1 MTRSSG
7 AALAAT
13 SAEKDALRKLK
24 PGPGLSRE
32 AVATDQK
39 LRLRIALTSL
49 VSESGY
55 DAVTVRTLIRRANVS
70 TSTFYNHYGS
80 VEGCFAAIAGETVRA
95 AAADIRES
103 RELEGDAVSG
113 LRRAVQVIM
122 NRMAQEP
129 EVAQAVFIESF
140 GAGSRVLGEV
150 SSAFGE
156 LEAQFAETFD
166 LAPRPTVGTTHLA
179 AGLVA
184 GVVGIIRRTTL
195 MDRADE
201 LPLLADE
208 LTDWML
214 SVAHEEVAT
223 FRAQRARADFEAVGV
238 RLPWI
243 GAEPALRE
251 SIADPSHRAI
261 MTTARLA
268 APSGLD
274 GLTSAQIRRDAGLSR
289 REFERHFTGV
299 EECFLEAIAS
309 VSTMA
314 AQVAQLC
321 AADARSW
328 ERRIF
333 RTMTMLCALAA
344 GDRDLCRLVLLDIT
358 AAGRPGLLRR
368 EDLISQA
375 AAHIC
380 SEAPAEKRPSELG
393 AVASVCA
400 VWRIAETEVSRRRAA
415 ELPLVAPAFV
425 YVLLAAGRRQT
436 RTGPEDRALM
446 CPDGAA

>member
-1 MTRSSG
+1 MTRSNG
-7 AALAAT
+7 TALAAAT
-13 SAEKDALRKLK
+13 AEGDVLRKLK

-39 LRLRIALTSL
+39 LRLRIALTGL

-55 DAVTVRTLIRRANVS
+55 DAVTVRALIRRANVS
-70 TSTFYNHYGS
+70 TSTFYNHYQS
-80 VEGCFAAIAGETVRA
+80 VEGCFASIAGETIRTAIV
-95 AAADIRES
+95 DIRQS
-103 RELEGDAVSG
+103 HELEGDAVGG
-113 LRRAVQVIM
+113 LRRAVRVTM
-122 NRMAQEP
+122 NRLAQEP
-129 EVAQAVFIESF
+129 EVAQAVFIESY
-140 GAGSRVLGEV
+140 GAGAKVRGEMDC
-150 SSAFGE
+150 AFNE
-156 LEAQFAETFD
+156 LEAQLAETFD

-184 GVVGIIRRTTL
+184 GAVGIIRRTTL
-195 MDRADE
+195 TNRVEE
-201 LPLLADE
+201 LPLVADE
-208 LTDWML
+208 LTDWMF

-223 FRAQRARADFEAVGV
+223 FRPHKGRADAAPVGV

-261 MTTARLA
+261 MTAARLA

-299 EECFLEAIAS
+299 EECFLEAVES

-321 AADARSW
+321 AADARNW
-328 ERRIF
+328 ERRIYK
-333 RTMTMLCALAA
+333 TMAMLCALAA
-344 GDRDLCRLVLLDIT
+344 GDRDLARLVLLDIT

-368 EDLISQA
+368 EDLISRA

-380 SEAPAEKRPSELG
+380 TEAPTEKQPSELG
-393 AVASVCA
+393 AIASVCA
-400 VWRIAETEVSRRRAA
+400 VWRIAETEVSVRRAGQ
-415 ELPLVAPAFV
+415 LPLVAPAFV
-425 YVLLAAGRRQT
+425 YVLLAAGRRQDL
-436 RTGPEDRALM
+436 RGSELN
-446 CPDGAA
+446 

>member
-7 AALAAT
+7 AALAAP
-13 SAEKDALRKLK
+13 SAEKDVLRKLK

-39 LRLRIALTSL
+39 LRLRTALTSL

-55 DAVTVRTLIRRANVS
+55 DAVTVRALIRRANVS

-80 VEGCFAAIAGETVRA
+80 VEGCFAVIAGETVRDA
-95 AAADIRES
+95 AAAIRES
-103 RELEGDAVSG
+103 RVLEGDAVLG
-113 LRRAVQVIM
+113 LRRAIQVIM

-140 GAGSRVLGEV
+140 GAGPKVRGEV
-150 SSAFGE
+150 AAAHSE
-156 LEAQFAETFD
+156 LEAQLAETFD
-166 LAPRPTVGTTHLA
+166 LAPRPTVGTTHMAAGLA
-179 AGLVA
+179 AGVA
-184 GVVGIIRRTTL
+184 GIIRRTALT
-195 MDRADE
+195 DRADE
-201 LPLLADE
+201 LPSLADE
-208 LTDWML
+208 VTDWML

-223 FRAQRARADFEAVGV
+223 FRAHKAHTNGDTAGV

-274 GLTSAQIRRDAGLSR
+274 GLTTAQIRRDAGLSR

-299 EECFLEAIAS
+299 EECFLEAIES

-314 AQVAQLC
+314 VQVAQLC
-321 AADARSW
+321 AADARTW

-333 RTMTMLCALAA
+333 KTMTMLCALAA
-344 GDRDLCRLVLLDIT
+344 GDRDLSRLVLLDVT
-358 AAGRPGLLRR
+358 APGRPGLLRR
-368 EDLISQA
+368 EEMIGRA
-375 AAHIC
+375 ADFIRA
-380 SEAPAEKRPSELG
+380 EAPEEKQPSELG
-393 AVASVCA
+393 AVASVSA
-400 VWRIAETEVSRRRAA
+400 VWRIAETEVAERRAGQ
-415 ELPLVAPAFV
+415 LPRVAPAFV
-425 YVLLAAGRRQT
+425 YMLLAAGRR
-436 RTGPEDRALM
+436 R
-446 CPDGAA
+446 